1 MDLFSMLVMT
11 ALKLYFGIG
20 ACRIISMT
28 FKTFGRSIKIRNR
41 KLAEILIA
49 YRNTWGIA
57 TSVEKRNRMSL
68 PGLVSWVIF
77 LPQIVFLVYDWW
89 FFVTVRAIGRCPSE
103 ETYLLMAAAYYL
115 AMVCRNIKEADRF
128 RKGEIM

>member
-20 ACRIISMT
+20 ACRTISMT
-28 FKTFGRSIKIRNR
+28 FKTFGRSLKIKNR
-41 KLAEILIA
+41 KLAEMLIA

-68 PGLVSWVIF
+68 PGLVSYVIF
-77 LPQIVFLVYDWW
+77 LPQIAFLVYDWQL
-89 FFVTVRAIGRCPSE
+89 FVSSGAVGRCPSE
-103 ETYLLMAAAYYL
+103 ETYLLVAAGYYIV
-115 AMVCRNIKEADRF
+115 MVSRNIKEADRF

>member
-1 MDLFSMLVMT
+1 MAWFSMLVMT
-11 ALKLYFGIG
+11 ALKLILGIG

-28 FKTFGRSIKIRNR
+28 FKTFGRSLKIKNR
-41 KLAEILIA
+41 KLAEMLIA
-49 YRNTWGIA
+49 HRNTWGIA

-68 PGLVSWVIF
+68 PGLVSYVMF

-89 FFVTVRAIGRCPSE
+89 LFVSSGAVGLCPWE
-103 ETYLLMAAAYYL
+103 ETYFLMAAGYYL
-115 AMVCRNIKEADRF
+115 VMVSRNIKEADRF

>member
-28 FKTFGRSIKIRNR
+28 FKTFCRSIKIKNR
-41 KLAEILIA
+41 KLAEVLIA

-57 TSVEKRNRMSL
+57 TSVEKRNRMSI
-68 PGLVSWVIF
+68 PGLISWVVF

-89 FFVTVRAIGRCPSE
+89 FFAVTGAIGRCSSE
-103 ETYLLMAAAYYL
+103 ETYLLIATAYWIV
-115 AMVCRNIKEADRF
+115 MVFRNIKEAERF
-128 RKGEIM
+128 RKGEVM